1 MQNITETGLSTISN
15 KIVETVLS
23 NRVKKK
29 SNPPPPHT
37 HTHTHPLLPPPFK
50 VGCLLISKGP
60 RPACATL
67 QGGYE
72 GEKALFSALEVI
84 KASESSF
91 KEKCLN

>member
-29 SNPPPPHT
+29 SNPPPT
-37 HTHTHPLLPPPFK
+37 HTPPLLPPPFK